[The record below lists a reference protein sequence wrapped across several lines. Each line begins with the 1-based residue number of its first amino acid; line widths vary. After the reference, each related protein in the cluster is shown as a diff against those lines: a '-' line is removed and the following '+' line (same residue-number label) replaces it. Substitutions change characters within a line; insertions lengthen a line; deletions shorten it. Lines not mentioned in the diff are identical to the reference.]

1 MQSLPPDFLLTPTS
15 GATVTRID
23 FTNTPLPEYA
33 DLQAFIIDNALTSSG
48 CTTLLSAA
56 EASGTW
62 QRAMIQVGNG
72 RQRQEDDQRKCG
84 RLIWDSPDVAQRIW
98 NRVKSSVPEIA
109 KLDRQAEITGGSAV
123 MRGEVWEAS
132 RLNERLRFL
141 RYEGGEY
148 FRVHEDG
155 AYQTPDGSE
164 RSFFTF
170 RLYLN
175 GDGETND
182 TSATG
187 GDTLHGGATTFHS
200 HNMKRRCDVL
210 PKTGRVL
217 IFQHRKLWHSGDDV
231 VQGVK
236 YTIRSDILYKRVEI
250 QQRSESRF
258 KYVHQFFLDDFW
270 NNRIQRFGDGAVNN
284 YKAVG
289 VRKSLVDQ
297 LEYNELE
304 SPTVK
309 QKQNPLSGA
318 WEEGPE
324 IDSDA
329 EYPDVDEGIIYPNRI
344 LTLLGQE
351 MSESAEYRDGRRT

>member
-33 DLQAFIIDNALTSSG
+33 DLQAFVIDNALTSSE

-56 EASGTW
+56 ELSGTW

-84 RLIWDSPDVAQRIW
+84 RLIWDSSDVAQRIW
-98 NRVKSSVPEIA
+98 NRIKSFVPEIA

-132 RLNERLRFL
+132 RLNERMRFL

-155 AYQTPDGSE
+155 VYQTADGSE

-170 RLYLN
+170 HLYLN
-175 GDGETND
+175 GHGEINNA
-182 TSATG
+182 SATDD
-187 GDTLHGGATTFHS
+187 DTLQGGATTFHS
-200 HNMKRRCDVL
+200 HNMKRKYDVL

-217 IFQHRKLWHSGDDV
+217 IFQHRNLWHSGDDV
-231 VQGVK
+231 IQGVK
-236 YTIRSDILYKRVEI
+236 YTMRSDILYKRVDRI
-250 QQRSESRF
+250 QQRSE
-258 KYVHQFFLDDFW
+258 
-270 NNRIQRFGDGAVNN
+270 
-284 YKAVG
+284 
-289 VRKSLVDQ
+289 
-297 LEYNELE
+297 E
-304 SPTVK
+304 
-309 QKQNPLSGA
+309 
-318 WEEGPE
+318 
-324 IDSDA
+324 
-329 EYPDVDEGIIYPNRI
+329 
-344 LTLLGQE
+344 
-351 MSESAEYRDGRRT
+351 

>member
-33 DLQAFIIDNALTSSG
+33 DLQAFVIDNALTSSE

-56 EASGTW
+56 ELSGTW

-84 RLIWDSPDVAQRIW
+84 RLIWDSSDVAQRIW
-98 NRVKSSVPEIA
+98 NRIKSFVPEIA

-132 RLNERLRFL
+132 RLNERMRFL

-148 FRVHEDG
+148 FRGLLISTLQRRCMSWSFTKYRTVHEDG
-155 AYQTPDGSE
+155 VYQTADGSE

-170 RLYLN
+170 HLYLN
-175 GDGETND
+175 GHGEINNA
-182 TSATG
+182 SATDD
-187 GDTLHGGATTFHS
+187 DTLQGGATTFHS
-200 HNMKRRCDVL
+200 HNMKRKYDVL

-217 IFQHRKLWHSGDDV
+217 IFQHRNLWHSGDDV

-236 YTIRSDILYKRVEI
+236 YTMRSDILYKRVERI
-250 QQRSESRF
+250 QQRSE
-258 KYVHQFFLDDFW
+258 
-270 NNRIQRFGDGAVNN
+270 
-284 YKAVG
+284 
-289 VRKSLVDQ
+289 
-297 LEYNELE
+297 
-304 SPTVK
+304 
-309 QKQNPLSGA
+309 
-318 WEEGPE
+318 
-324 IDSDA
+324 
-329 EYPDVDEGIIYPNRI
+329 
-344 LTLLGQE
+344 
-351 MSESAEYRDGRRT
+351 

>member
-1 MQSLPPDFLLTPTS
+1 MRSLPPDFLLTP
-15 GATVTRID
+15 AADDTVTRIN

-33 DLQAFIIDNALTSSG
+33 DLQAFVIDNALTSSE

-84 RLIWDSPDVAQRIW
+84 RLIWDSSDVAQRIW
-98 NRVKSSVPEIA
+98 NRVKPFVPEIT
-109 KLDRQAEITGGSAV
+109 KLDRQAEVTGGSAV

-132 RLNERLRFL
+132 RLNERMRFL

-170 RLYLN
+170 HLYLN
-175 GDGETND
+175 GHGETDNASD
-182 TSATG
+182 T
-187 GDTLHGGATTFHS
+187 GDYTLHRGATTFHS
-200 HNMKRRCDVL
+200 HNMKRKYDVL

-217 IFQHRKLWHSGDDV
+217 IFQHKSLWHSGDDV

-236 YTIRSDILYKRVEI
+236 YTMRSDILYKRVEI
-250 QQRSESRF
+250 QQRSE
-258 KYVHQFFLDDFW
+258 
-270 NNRIQRFGDGAVNN
+270 
-284 YKAVG
+284 
-289 VRKSLVDQ
+289 
-297 LEYNELE
+297 E
-304 SPTVK
+304 
-309 QKQNPLSGA
+309 
-318 WEEGPE
+318 
-324 IDSDA
+324 
-329 EYPDVDEGIIYPNRI
+329 
-344 LTLLGQE
+344 
-351 MSESAEYRDGRRT
+351 